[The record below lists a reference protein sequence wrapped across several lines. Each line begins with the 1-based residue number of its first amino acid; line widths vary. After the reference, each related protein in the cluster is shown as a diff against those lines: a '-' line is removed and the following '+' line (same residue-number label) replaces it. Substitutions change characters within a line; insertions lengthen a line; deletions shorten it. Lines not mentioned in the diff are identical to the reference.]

1 MLSHK
6 KIAKHWRGLTNAGT
20 IRARIEITDAQAR
33 SSESV
38 VFLLDNLFILQ
49 RVY

>member
-1 MLSHK
+1 MLSYK
-6 KIAKHWRGLTNAGT
+6 KIDKHWRGLTNAGS
-20 IRARIEITDAQAR
+20 IRARIEITDAQAC
-33 SSESV
+33 SSGSV